1 LYSNILYFDLSL
13 NDHVKFSQAKK
24 KVFFMHFEPRS
35 GVKLTSDKR
44 FCTPQTAA

>member
-1 LYSNILYFDLSL
+1 
-13 NDHVKFSQAKK
+13 
-24 KVFFMHFEPRS
+24 MHFEPRS